1 MPAPLPRR
9 RFRNAST
16 FGAGRRAPLD
26 RNARA
31 RFIWLVK
38 QDRRHGRISATG
50 EDVGLE
56 LVKMLGEDGRLD
68 PSHETI
74 RARVGCKAVSTVRR
88 QLNRLRDLGRIT
100 WERRLRR
107 DAGTGWRAEQISN
120 AYILQP
126 CTCDADCRPGVKL
139 ASISKRLTNKKG
151 TAAGPSYAPATTEA
165 DRIAAQHALA
175 ARRAVVMAR
184 LAARVAV

>member
-9 RFRNAST
+9 RFRNASI
-16 FGAGRRAPLD
+16 FGQGRRAPLD

-31 RFIWLVK
+31 RFIWLIK
-38 QDRRHGRISATG
+38 QDRRHGRLSATG

-74 RARVGCKAVSTVRR
+74 RDRVGCALSTVRA

-107 DAGTGWRAEQISN
+107 DSGTGWRAEQTSN
-120 AYILQP
+120 AYVLLA
-126 CTCDADCRPGVKL
+126 CACDADPRPGVRFIRKER
-139 ASISKRLTNKKG
+139 ASPRLSV
-151 TAAGPSYAPATTEA
+151 AHQPQLPVPTEA
-165 DRIAAQHALA
+165 EQRAAQAALA
-175 ARRAVVMAR
+175 ERRAVIEAR
-184 LAARVAV
+184 LLGKGRAA